1 MDRIGTSKA
10 TLPKA
15 MAFGI
20 LACFML
26 GACSTMK
33 VPVPVMR
40 PAEIN
45 LKGKNEIIIGQ
56 INGRGGEKIAAYVK
70 EKTADSGR
78 LKIVDRQHLNR
89 VLRELRMSQSD
100 LVNLEKRKKL
110 GKLMAGSILVMGNVL
125 DNRYK
130 ENLTHDRGTCYKT
143 VNKKQREYTCYH
155 YKRKGTATVKVSFDV
170 IDIETG
176 ENLRSKVSQCVQ
188 KAQKSATDKRPERID
203 GGALLDSCSQSV
215 ANDFLKAICP
225 WQQIVSAAFQ
235 KDGDL
240 PMLEIGIN
248 YAKSGLW
255 TDALSQFKEAVKQA
269 DSNADLSPKTAA
281 KAYWDLGLCCEY
293 TNRFD
298 ESVGYVKKAY
308 ALSSDAEYL
317 KELANIEKMKK
328 DRERLEE
335 QMSYNN

>member
-1 MDRIGTSKA
+1 MNRIGASKVI
-10 TLPKA
+10 
-15 MAFGI
+15 AFGM

-26 GACSTMK
+26 GGCSTMK

-56 INGRGGEKIAAYVK
+56 IKGRDGEKIAAYVK
-70 EKTADSGR
+70 DKAAASGR
-78 LKIVDRQHLNR
+78 LKIVEREHLNR
-89 VLRELRMSQSD
+89 VLNELRMSQSD
-100 LVNLEKRKKL
+100 LVNIDKRKKL
-110 GKLMAGSILVMGNVL
+110 GKLMAGSILVMGRVL
-125 DNRYK
+125 DNNYE
-130 ENLTHDRGTCYKT
+130 ENMTRDSGTCYKT
-143 VNKKQREYTCYH
+143 INKKQCEYTCYS
-155 YKRKGTATVKVSFDV
+155 YKRKGTATIKVSFDV

-176 ENLRSKVSQCVQ
+176 ENLHSKVSQSVL
-188 KAQKSATDKRPERID
+188 KAQKSATDKMPERID
-203 GGALLDSCSQSV
+203 GHALLDSCAQSV

-255 TDALSQFKEAVKQA
+255 TDALAQFKEAVKQA
-269 DSNADLSPKTAA
+269 DSNPDVSPKTAA
-281 KAYWDLGLCCEY
+281 KAYWDLGLGCEY

-298 ESVGYVKKAY
+298 ESVDYVKKAF
-308 ALSSDAEYL
+308 ALSSNAEYL
-317 KELANIEKMKK
+317 KELANIEKMEK
-328 DRERLEE
+328 DRKKLEE
-335 QMSYNN
+335 QLSNNNY